1 MALPRMYAGESCAV
15 ARALEVIGER
25 WTLLI
30 IRDAF
35 YGVCRFSDFRDH
47 LGIPRAV
54 LTERLKLLA
63 DHEILA
69 RTTAA
74 SGRDEYALTEK
85 GQRLWPT
92 IWSLLWWGNEYY
104 VPCERQRSYTHLG
117 CGGVVGPDGRCQACR
132 AVPEPRELILMPRR
146 QPLPGGEK
154 TDLVSQALSVPHR
167 LLDPIDAPRSSSQR
181 EASPAQP
188 SAAADVPDADP
199 GRQHHVAA
207 GG

>member
-1 MALPRMYAGESCAV
+1 MALPRTYEGENCAV
-15 ARALEVIGER
+15 ARSLEVIGER

-54 LTERLKLLA
+54 LTERLNLLVEHA
-63 DHEILA
+63 ILA

-74 SGRDEYALTEK
+74 SGRDEYSLTEK

-92 IWSLLWWGNEYY
+92 IWSLISWGNEYY
-104 VPCERQRSYTHLG
+104 MPDGFRRPFTHAD
-117 CGGVVGPDGRCQACR
+117 CGGAVGADGRCQACLATPGPGELVLGIRRER
-132 AVPEPRELILMPRR
+132 A
-146 QPLPGGEK
+146 PGGEK
-154 TDLVSQALSVPHR
+154 QDLVSQALSVPHR
-167 LLDPIDAPRSSSQR
+167 LFDPMPRER
-181 EASPAQP
+181 E
-188 SAAADVPDADP
+188 
-199 GRQHHVAA
+199 GLTA